1 MKEKWTRAKAALKE
15 FFLVSVPRGFRA
27 RWYYLLVALGAIAI
41 DQITKRIVVWK
52 MHLYESVTVIP
63 HVLSFTYITNDVETI
78 VVGKCEIPGRSR
90 MVLSVVGIVAFS
102 LSLFGK
108 REGNRWIDLG
118 LAFVIGGGVG
128 NMVDRVFLGEV
139 VDFLDATFM
148 DVFGGFPIFNGAD
161 CFVCVGAVMLLIALV
176 VEMVRE
182 GKKEK
187 QKKAASGEDSGDTD
201 HETDGRD

>member
-15 FFLVSVPRGFRA
+15 FFLVSVPRGFCA

-63 HVLSFTYITNDVETI
+63 HVLSFTYITNDGAAWGMLDDHRWVF
-78 VVGKCEIPGRSR
+78 
-90 MVLSVVGIVAFS
+90 MVLSVVGIAAFS
-102 LSLFGK
+102 LYLFGK

-128 NMVDRVFLGEV
+128 NMIDRVFLGEV

>member
-41 DQITKRIVVWK
+41 DQMTKRIVVWK

-63 HVLSFTYITNDVETI
+63 HVLSFTYITNDGAAWGMLDDHRWVF
-78 VVGKCEIPGRSR
+78 

-102 LSLFGK
+102 LYLFGK

-128 NMVDRVFLGEV
+128 NMIDRVFLGEV

-187 QKKAASGEDSGDTD
+187 QNKAASGEDSGDTD

>member
-1 MKEKWTRAKAALKE
+1 
-15 FFLVSVPRGFRA
+15 
-27 RWYYLLVALGAIAI
+27 
-41 DQITKRIVVWK
+41 
-52 MHLYESVTVIP
+52 
-63 HVLSFTYITNDVETI
+63 
-78 VVGKCEIPGRSR
+78 

-102 LSLFGK
+102 LYLFGK

-128 NMVDRVFLGEV
+128 NMIDRVFLGEV

>member
-63 HVLSFTYITNDVETI
+63 HVLSFTYITNDGAAWGMLDDHRWVF
-78 VVGKCEIPGRSR
+78 

-102 LSLFGK
+102 LYLFGK

-128 NMVDRVFLGEV
+128 NMIDRVFLGEV

-187 QKKAASGEDSGDTD
+187 QKKAASGEDGGDTD